1 MLDTLRLLMS
11 RQLKRSQLAQ
21 TTSGFTL
28 IELMVAMVLA
38 VLVITPLLTF
48 MNNILDNDRKE
59 QAKATSEQE
68 IQSALDYIA
77 QDLEQAVYIYDADGL
92 KYIYS
97 NSSTSGIKDQIPP
110 VAPAASCVNN
120 PPTDICV
127 PILVFWKRKFS
138 QNAVPVLGS
147 NVNNDTFVYSLI
159 AYYLIQG
166 NNPNGTWSK
175 TARISRFEIQD
186 GVTDPANPTNAN
198 GTPNYITS
206 PPPGFLPTPGFKL
219 FDLTLTGQGL
229 KEKMDHWQK
238 DSPSYTVSLSNFILV
253 DYIDQTQ
260 NTTSPICTNAQ
271 QVTGGFYACCP
282 SNMQQILP
290 PNLAGGFYACVD
302 SSTNLAQIFI
312 RGNALAR
319 LTTAPTV
326 PTSSNSKSTYFPTA
340 SVQIKG
346 RGSLSNN

>member
-1 MLDTLRLLMS
+1 MS
-11 RQLKRSQLAQ
+11 RQLKRSKLAHK
-21 TTSGFTL
+21 TSGFTL

-48 MNNILDNDRKE
+48 MNNIMDNDSKE

-68 IQSALDYIA
+68 IQSAVDYIA

-92 KYIYS
+92 NNIYS
-97 NSSTSGIKDQIPP
+97 SSSTSGIKNQIPP
-110 VAPAASCVNN
+110 VATPAAPAASCVNN

-138 QNAVPVLGS
+138 QGVISVTGS
-147 NVNNDTFVYSLI
+147 TVNNDAFVYSLV

-166 NNPNGTWSK
+166 NNTNGTWSK
-175 TARISRFEIQD
+175 TARIGRFEIRD
-186 GVTDPANPTNAN
+186 GVTNPTNPTNAD
-198 GTPNYITS
+198 GTPNYIKS
-206 PPPGFLPTPGFKL
+206 PSSGFKL

-229 KEKMDHWQK
+229 KDKMDHWQK
-238 DSPSYTVSLSNFILV
+238 DSPAYTDSPSNFILV

-260 NTTSPICTNAQ
+260 NTTASCSTNAQ

-282 SNMQQILP
+282 ANMQQIIP
-290 PNLAGGFYACVD
+290 PNLAGSFYACID
-302 SSTNLAQIFI
+302 SSKNYAQIYI

-319 LTTAPTV
+319 ITTVPTV
-326 PTSSNSKSTYFPTA
+326 PTYSNSQSTYFPTA
-340 SVQIKG
+340 SVQIQG
-346 RGSLSNN
+346 RGLLGNN